1 MVGGFVNQ
9 NKRALSMVVFVC
21 GSGKRL
27 LGFEADAADV
37 VELKRFGGFDPAEG
51 VDVPNVGNFAD
62 FYGRGLGRVFQQ
74 ILRRRLSGISSNQ
87 QSAAWNCCSGTMA
100 LSAETMLLP
109 REISMSVS
117 KTTVNTSP
125 ASADSVLPLAL

>member
-1 MVGGFVNQ
+1 
-9 NKRALSMVVFVC
+9 MVVFVC
-21 GSGKRL
+21 GSGERL

-37 VELKRFGGFDPAEG
+37 VELERFGGFDPAEG
-51 VDVPNVGNFAD
+51 IDVPNVGNFAD
-62 FYGRGLGRVFQQ
+62 FFTGVVWVVCFSKY
-74 ILRRRLSGISSNQ
+74 LRRRLSGISSNQ

-125 ASADSVLPLAL
+125 ASADSSYLLAL